1 MNFPLE
7 HPLLSLKRYKTVTLM
22 ATNLKESL
30 FLRFLF
36 CSFFFFF
43 CLLYMPGESL
53 AGISVIIEKT
63 NLVHCI
69 LKSAVLANQK
79 PHEIKLE
86 TS

>member
-1 MNFPLE
+1 
-7 HPLLSLKRYKTVTLM
+7 
-22 ATNLKESL
+22 
-30 FLRFLF
+30 
-36 CSFFFFF
+36 
-43 CLLYMPGESL
+43 MPGESL

-86 TS
+86 TSWMSVSWSSAQLI